1 MTSLQEI
8 AVTAK
13 DMKVPETPPLV
24 ETSRKHRRE
33 RTNIYSITDLSTKL
47 NSNPKLSG
55 EETPQN
61 ACTAV
66 LQDSIEEPVLPRDI
80 EQPSLCISEIL
91 KRRIPQAMNDV
102 LTFGIPGA
110 DSRHSMSQAG
120 DKNSNQELHDS
131 HNYQQRPKERSVHF
145 TNRQFQRQASE
156 ISSPTYSHQVKT
168 SELSRYNSGVLGHP
182 KINRQAKE
190 GVEIDEDDDEWSAP
204 GQAINIMKRL
214 ALSRQRG
221 KLSIDNN
228 DNLSLMFFK
237 LHGTDNDSG
246 DSPGLPRIKMK
257 FKNTRPINKLKLEA
271 RDEPAAVDIIPKLK
285 KRSSMRKSAKYS
297 NISIEIPQDKQQ
309 AAGVQAQILN
319 DNFFVPRKI
328 RKSSSPNLTSMIL
341 EAERALKHNKQ
352 KDGEIVVQTERVTA
366 ESINSALHLGARCM
380 KSLQPRI
387 VQNIEISKDSE
398 EQDKSYFSEV
408 REMKKP
414 TFTPNG
420 IAPSE
425 SIKSRRRVLKR
436 LDELAE
442 YSNKSIVSIS
452 TKPHNICTPLSIQPI
467 PTAPIPTSAPQPSP
481 PTASTPI
488 SPIIPAVYICLL
500 IILIYFALTI
510 HPST

>member
-271 RDEPAAVDIIPKLK
+271 RDEPA
-285 KRSSMRKSAKYS
+285 
-297 NISIEIPQDKQQ
+297 EI
-309 AAGVQAQILN
+309 G
-319 DNFFVPRKI
+319 
-328 RKSSSPNLTSMIL
+328 
-341 EAERALKHNKQ
+341 RAH
-352 KDGEIVVQTERVTA
+352 V
-366 ESINSALHLGARCM
+366 
-380 KSLQPRI
+380 
-387 VQNIEISKDSE
+387 
-398 EQDKSYFSEV
+398 
-408 REMKKP
+408 
-414 TFTPNG
+414 
-420 IAPSE
+420 
-425 SIKSRRRVLKR
+425 
-436 LDELAE
+436 
-442 YSNKSIVSIS
+442 
-452 TKPHNICTPLSIQPI
+452 
-467 PTAPIPTSAPQPSP
+467 
-481 PTASTPI
+481 
-488 SPIIPAVYICLL
+488 
-500 IILIYFALTI
+500 
-510 HPST
+510 